1 MKRFLFVIFLIAAC
15 AAGATAQKL
24 TAAEVKDFVNNKTY
38 SFEAETARP
47 TAGGQK
53 HLTPGYSLKLNGD
66 SLNAYLPYFGKSYTA
81 PMNPADVG
89 INVATTVFDY
99 KISEGEKNS
108 YEILMK
114 PKDKVYN
121 AEFDL
126 TVYDNGTAYLQVTQ
140 PDRQPISF
148 TGYIKGLK

>member
-1 MKRFLFVIFLIAAC
+1 MKRFLFVISIIASC
-15 AAGATAQKL
+15 AAAATAQKL
-24 TAAEVKDFVNNKTY
+24 TAAEVKDLVNNKKYT
-38 SFEAETARP
+38 FEAETARP

-53 HLTPGYSLKLNGD
+53 HLTPGYSMKLNDD
-66 SLNAYLPYFGKSYTA
+66 SLFAYLPYYGRSYTA
-81 PMNPADVG
+81 PMDPADVG
-89 INVATTVFDY
+89 INVTTTDFDY
-99 KISEGEKNS
+99 KISEGKKNS

-126 TVYDNGTAYLQVTQ
+126 TVYDNGTAYLQVSQ